1 MKHFLKKALG
11 FSRPDQSTIRGD
23 LARLDKLKPGLG
35 KAAADYVLTGEG
47 GTVLSSLAQVNAGKE
62 LAVCQRYTRH
72 DDKIAPARRI
82 LFLDLNPFDAALV
95 ARYAE
100 VLVIAV
106 GGVPD
111 NAAGSKK
118 SPDAL
123 RVLMG
128 EAFNGSIQDSNRWP
142 QRPRKSPPKGLTP
155 DRLEAVAV
163 ACGGGLA
170 DMFEILFWDATNY
183 GAVTGENYRQTVDL
197 KPLVTSNLDA
207 FFAGADRLTAPGREV
222 LLGWLDKQGLVR
234 EARFFDWVIDQVG
247 ASSKGVREAALNLM
261 RDVEPGVLMDAAEPR
276 LAKGTVAMRE
286 GMVRLLGGLEAERAR
301 EMLEAHRETEKT
313 ARIVAAIDNAMTA
326 AGAPVGGDEAA
337 FEEDDL
343 TGYTA
348 IDGTRI
354 DIPARRPIPTGTRI
368 VPSKDD
374 IKALKDLID
383 AENKRVEAH
392 NREIKGQKYAFK
404 MQKVD
409 AGMAANAAALFE
421 GKAVPQG
428 KRRMV
433 IHFLSTK
440 AKTWTDAMM
449 ARMPEDQRLRTALQG
464 EDSISRL
471 LNPWWQNS
479 FTTEVQRYIADP
491 EADLREV
498 EDMAVDIG
506 MEVTFGGYRNRKT
519 RKFGKGDLLRDLIP
533 EESYAVTEHE
543 VVAESALWPYL
554 AENFEVLDEA
564 LGLRKVGDVKLNR
577 VAAIRYLTVMPKA
590 PRRYFGPLLEAATGT
605 GKMGRAEARELLGD
619 AAEVDARLIALLDD
633 TRQAVRA
640 GAAEWMAERGQT
652 GGVKALKAR
661 LKKEKSEI
669 ARAAMLSA
677 LKDLGEPLDAYV
689 GPAALLKEAE
699 AGLKKAK
706 LDKLSFVPFDH
717 LPAAKY
723 VSGKAVPPEVLKWW
737 IALAFKLKQP
747 GGNGLF
753 EIYLDQL
760 APDDAAAFS
769 QFVFDAWVTFD
780 TERPPESE
788 ANAHA
793 EKHVDGNLKWA
804 VKWDKTATRE
814 SVFAGLKREFMS
826 QYLNSGAASKG
837 LIGLTTRMRPDI
849 AAARV
854 SHFLKNHGKRT
865 SQSSAMLEMLAAKGD
880 PVSLQVV
887 ISAATRLKQKG
898 VQAFAGELVQK
909 VADENDWTMDE
920 LADRTIP
927 TAGLDDAGVLE
938 LPCGVEEKVYS
949 AVLTEDLTFALR
961 NPSGDPIKGLPSG
974 DDEATKA
981 AKKQLSTSR
990 KELKQVVA
998 MQRARLY
1005 EGLCSERI
1013 WEVEAW
1019 TRDFRD
1025 HPVMR
1030 KLTERL
1036 VWLGLDKGRQVVAA
1050 FRPTAEGDYVDL
1062 EDGDVDPGDFAFV
1075 RAGPWRGDAARSC
1088 RRMVE
1093 ASEGLRGPCPFPAVR
1108 PRVAGRDREDAGR
1121 DHDRGSQGLG
1131 HGHVHGARRGGQGG
1145 L

>member
-47 GTVLSSLAQVNAGKE
+47 GTVLSSLAQVNAEKE

-72 DDKIAPARRI
+72 DDKIAPARRLI
-82 LFLDLNPFDAALV
+82 ILDLSPYDPALV
-95 ARYAE
+95 ARYGE
-100 VLVIAV
+100 VLATAV
-106 GGVPD
+106 GGAPD

-123 RVLMG
+123 RVLMS
-128 EAFNGSIQDSNRWP
+128 EAFNGSIQDTNRWP
-142 QRPRKSPPKGLTP
+142 QRPRKTPPKGLMP
-155 DRLEAVAV
+155 ERLEAVAV

-170 DMFEILFWDATNY
+170 DVFEILFWDATNY

-197 KPLVTSNLDA
+197 KPLVTANLDA

-222 LLGWLDKQGLVR
+222 LLGWLDKEGLVR

-247 ASSKGVREAALNLM
+247 GSSKGVREAALNLM
-261 RDVEPGVLMDAAEPR
+261 RDVEPEVLIDAAGPR

-286 GMVRLLGGLEAERAR
+286 GMVRLLGGLEAARAR
-301 EMLEAHRETEKT
+301 EMLEAQRETEKT

-326 AGAPVGGDEAA
+326 AGAPVGGDESA

-479 FTTEVQRYIADP
+479 FTTEVQHYIADP

-564 LGLRKVGDVKLNR
+564 LGLRKIGDVKLNR

-652 GGVKALKAR
+652 GGDQGAEGAAEEGEVGDRTGGDAVGA
-661 LKKEKSEI
+661 EGPG
-669 ARAAMLSA
+669 RAAGCVCRARGTAEGGGSRTEEGEARQAVLRALRPSA
-677 LKDLGEPLDAYV
+677 C
-689 GPAALLKEAE
+689 
-699 AGLKKAK
+699 KAK
-706 LDKLSFVPFDH
+706 Y
-717 LPAAKY
+717 A
-723 VSGKAVPPEVLKWW
+723 SGKPVPPEVLKWW

-804 VKWDKTATRE
+804 VKWDKTATR
-814 SVFAGLKREFMS
+814 
-826 QYLNSGAASKG
+826 
-837 LIGLTTRMRPDI
+837 
-849 AAARV
+849 
-854 SHFLKNHGKRT
+854 GKRVRR
-865 SQSSAMLEMLAAKGD
+865 AEA
-880 PVSLQVV
+880 
-887 ISAATRLKQKG
+887 G
-898 VQAFAGELVQK
+898 VHVAIPELRCGIQG
-909 VADENDWTMDE
+909 
-920 LADRTIP
+920 ADR
-927 TAGLDDAGVLE
+927 A
-938 LPCGVEEKVYS
+938 
-949 AVLTEDLTFALR
+949 
-961 NPSGDPIKGLPSG
+961 
-974 DDEATKA
+974 
-981 AKKQLSTSR
+981 
-990 KELKQVVA
+990 
-998 MQRARLY
+998 
-1005 EGLCSERI
+1005 
-1013 WEVEAW
+1013 
-1019 TRDFRD
+1019 D
-1025 HPVMR
+1025 H
-1030 KLTERL
+1030 
-1036 VWLGLDKGRQVVAA
+1036 A
-1050 FRPTAEGDYVDL
+1050 
-1062 EDGDVDPGDFAFV
+1062 
-1075 RAGPWRGDAARSC
+1075 DAARH
-1088 RRMVE
+1088 
-1093 ASEGLRGPCPFPAVR
+1093 RGGTGEPFPQE
-1108 PRVAGRDREDAGR
+1108 PRQAHLAILGHAGDAGR
-1121 DHDRGSQGLG
+1121 EGRSGVAAGGDFGCDAAETEGRAGLCGRTGPEGRGRKRLDHGRTGRPDDPDRRAGRCGRAGIALRVGGEGLFGGADRGSDIRAEEPVRRSDQGPALG
-1131 HGHVHGARRGGQGG
+1131 R
-1145 L
+1145 